1 MTLTGEM
8 NLLDQFAHTEQD
20 QNRILDL
27 DNKKE
32 KEKIGII
39 EETHCT
45 IVTVGGKFLDKK
57 RFIKVMEKIDEIR
70 KIIRKHVFRLIIIDT
85 VDEVGLSLKSSLHI
99 SKEYSY
105 LYLGTN

>member
-8 NLLDQFAHTEQD
+8 NLLDLFAHTEQD

-70 KIIRKHVFRLIIIDT
+70 KISIICVF
-85 VDEVGLSLKSSLHI
+85 
-99 SKEYSY
+99 
-105 LYLGTN
+105 